1 MIKLSFGLKNKYVK
15 ACFAAFIF
23 TSSLFF
29 IPSAQAEAVNGLDV
43 DVYTYDSSSTPE
55 RQAYTICEGDSVWT
69 SVPNIDVD
77 WGGGVVAGCQEEFVL
92 IHYTGYL
99 TSPKSGDIT
108 FQSWADDGFFFSL
121 DGVPIIDDWTLKGC
135 GGSSATVPLVANQP
149 YKFDAWWYEYGGG
162 ACNHLWWDAEGEG
175 MNVVS
180 ANAFTNEPVFPPV
193 VPSLSKPL
201 GLNGVAT
208 GTSVD
213 LVWASVVEDTA
224 IENYAVT
231 WTYGDNPGWGISSTS
246 QSATIGNLPEDT
258 DVTFRI
264 RSDNNTL
271 GVYSEYSDPITIR
284 TGFNPVVPPVD
295 PPVDPV
301 DPPVDPVDPPVE
313 PPVDPEP
320 PIEPPVEP
328 EEPVIIPEPP
338 VIPEEPVVAPVE
350 SEKPVIEVPVE
361 EPTLNEVISSL
372 AEIKPSELTEQQV
385 EQLQE
390 TAFAV
395 LEEAEAGSPEYEE
408 ALDALF
414 IVAQADD
421 IVVDEELANTPVIGA
436 AIVGLTNAINFLGN
450 IGSDIS
456 PKVREESEKIVVG
469 AVIAG
474 QIAQVAGATSVS
486 ALRRNG
492 K

>member
-1 MIKLSFGLKNKYVK
+1 
-15 ACFAAFIF
+15 
-23 TSSLFF
+23 
-29 IPSAQAEAVNGLDV
+29 
-43 DVYTYDSSSTPE
+43 
-55 RQAYTICEGDSVWT
+55 
-69 SVPNIDVD
+69 
-77 WGGGVVAGCQEEFVL
+77 
-92 IHYTGYL
+92 
-99 TSPKSGDIT
+99 
-108 FQSWADDGFFFSL
+108 
-121 DGVPIIDDWTLKGC
+121 
-135 GGSSATVPLVANQP
+135 
-149 YKFDAWWYEYGGG
+149 
-162 ACNHLWWDAEGEG
+162 
-175 MNVVS
+175 
-180 ANAFTNEPVFPPV
+180 
-193 VPSLSKPL
+193 
-201 GLNGVAT
+201 LNGVAT

-213 LVWASVVEDTA
+213 LVWASIIENTA

-284 TGFNPVVPPVD
+284 TGFNPIIPPVD
-295 PPVDPV
+295 PPVD
-301 DPPVDPVDPPVE
+301 PVDPVDPPVE
-313 PPVDPEP
+313 PPVEPEIP
-320 PIEPPVEP
+320 VEPPVEP
-328 EEPVIIPEPP
+328 EKPVITPEPP
-338 VIPEEPVVAPVE
+338 VIPEEPVLPPVE
-350 SEKPVIEVPVE
+350 PTEPEKPVVEVPVE
-361 EPTLNEVISSL
+361 EPTATEVMSSL
-372 AEIKPSELTEQQV
+372 AEIKPSELTEKQV

-414 IVAQADD
+414 LVAQADD

-450 IGSDIS
+450 IGADIS

-486 ALRRNG
+486 AIRRNG